1 MGAVGAS
8 RQGSL
13 TRSEVV
19 LQVEM
24 SLWRASPSLLQ
35 HPSAE
40 SLREEAS
47 RFSQVS
53 PPGLLDGEPAFPSAP
68 STVWLTLSSFFSVPH
83 PFAASPLLLDTEVQR
98 GKPAYRGHAARW
110 GMVQTSHG
118 SLLLQPAGSFSK
130 WKYCYFSCFS
140 RVIQTL
146 CKNKIICV

>member
-1 MGAVGAS
+1 M
-8 RQGSL
+8 

-40 SLREEAS
+40 SLREEAC
-47 RFSQVS
+47 RFSKVS
-53 PPGLLDGEPAFPSAP
+53 PPALLDGEPAFPSAP

-98 GKPAYRGHAARW
+98 GNLPTEVTQRGGAWFRLAT
-110 GMVQTSHG
+110 VPS
-118 SLLLQPAGSFSK
+118 SSSQPAVFQNGNI
-130 WKYCYFSCFS
+130 
-140 RVIQTL
+140 VIFH
-146 CKNKIICV
+146 VFPE